1 MDHAT
6 YLREIEALVQHL
18 CPRAQLLGDMDLHVI
33 EQLFDGGIP
42 LESALA
48 GIRRGARR
56 LSRLKRPPRGL
67 PLTRMRK
74 DIERADRPGAKD
86 RGPAKSPDPV
96 PSGDDGRTE
105 ADDSWRAV
113 VRALAGD
120 SPEPAAAALSQL
132 ADAEGLGEERA
143 FVRFLAISREHYQRA
158 LEVLPSAAQTDLR
171 DNVGAA
177 SAEVLAGMSADARED
192 LVTEL
197 VRRRLIEQDPVLD
210 PRRFW
215 QD

>member
-6 YLREIEALVQHL
+6 YMREIEALVQHL

-48 GIRRGARR
+48 GIRKGAKR

-67 PLTRMRK
+67 PLARMRK
-74 DIERADRPGAKD
+74 DIERADRHGATD
-86 RGPAKSPDPV
+86 RDAASKPDPA
-96 PSGDDGRTE
+96 PAEAGAPA
-105 ADDSWRAV
+105 ADDSWRPV
-113 VRALAGD
+113 VRALAAN
-120 SPEPAAAALSQL
+120 SPGPAATALAEL
-132 ADAEGLGEERA
+132 ADTVGLGQERA
-143 FVRFLAISREHYQRA
+143 FVRFLAISREHYQRVLEA
-158 LEVLPSAAQTDLR
+158 LPPGAQADLR

-177 SAEVLAGMSADARED
+177 SAAVLAGMSADARED
-192 LVTEL
+192 LVAEL